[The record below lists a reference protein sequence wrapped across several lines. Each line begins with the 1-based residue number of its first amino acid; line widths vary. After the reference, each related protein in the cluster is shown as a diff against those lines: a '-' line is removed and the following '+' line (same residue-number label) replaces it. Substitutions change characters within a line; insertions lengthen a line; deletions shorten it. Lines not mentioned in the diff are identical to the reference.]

1 MIYKDE
7 CDSFVIR
14 AERLSGPWRE
24 RVGGLRSHTDG
35 DARILSATPSCLFL
49 GHDSLTQ
56 RWSGQFSCQRAN
68 QGLGKP
74 TCYTRWMATIWAA
87 LAGTGGVHRIDRH
100 IKLICHMADSKIVE

>member
-7 CDSFVIR
+7 CDSIVIR

-35 DARILSATPSCLFL
+35 VSKKLKGYGGDARILSATPSCLFL
-49 GHDSLTQ
+49 GHDSHTQ

-74 TCYTRWMATIWAA
+74 T
-87 LAGTGGVHRIDRH
+87 
-100 IKLICHMADSKIVE
+100 